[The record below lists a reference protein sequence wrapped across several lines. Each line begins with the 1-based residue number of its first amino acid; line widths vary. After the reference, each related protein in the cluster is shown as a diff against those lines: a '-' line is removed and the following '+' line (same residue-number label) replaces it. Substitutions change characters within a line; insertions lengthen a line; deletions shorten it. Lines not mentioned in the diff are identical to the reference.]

1 MFTNQVVNQLKELN
15 LSPETKVS
23 LSYTGGTDCFVY
35 NETEIETA
43 LEETD
48 VVDVFASLVS
58 KIGLNLTDNY
68 GNNVID
74 SLVDAEHIERDFVNS
89 CWDEDNEE
97 YYDDD
102 LDNAIC
108 EFVNDNFYDQ
118 EFIENDVTRYD
129 HKRGHIDLTARL
141 NTTVGNVIETN
152 VDLTGWE
159 VSVPL
164 AGGTFT
170 LG

>member
-1 MFTNQVVNQLKELN
+1 MFTNQVVDQLKELN
-15 LSPETKVS
+15 LPSETNVS
-23 LSYTGGTDCFVY
+23 LSYTGGCDCFVY
-35 NETEIETA
+35 NETEVETA

-48 VVDVFASLVS
+48 VVSVFANLVS
-58 KIGLNLTDNY
+58 TIGLNLTDNY

-89 CWDEDNEE
+89 CRDEDNEE

-102 LDNAIC
+102 LDEAIS

-118 EFIENDVTRYD
+118 EFIEKDVTRYD
-129 HKRGHIDLTARL
+129 HKRGYIDLIARL

>member
-1 MFTNQVVNQLKELN
+1 MFTNQVVDQLKELN
-15 LSPETKVS
+15 LPSETNVS
-23 LSYTGGTDCFVY
+23 LSYTGGCDCFVY
-35 NETEIETA
+35 NETEVETA

-48 VVDVFASLVS
+48 VVSVFANLVS
-58 KIGLNLTDNY
+58 TIGLNLTDNY

-89 CWDEDNEE
+89 CWDEDNED

-102 LDNAIC
+102 LSEAIS

-118 EFIENDVTRYD
+118 EFIEKDVTKYD
-129 HKRGHIDLTARL
+129 HKRGFIDLTARL
-141 NTTVGNVIETN
+141 KTTVGNVIETN

>member
-1 MFTNQVVNQLKELN
+1 MFTNQVVDQLKELN
-15 LSPETKVS
+15 LPSETNVS
-23 LSYTGGTDCFVY
+23 LSYTGGCDCFVY
-35 NETEIETA
+35 NETEVETA

-48 VVDVFASLVS
+48 LVSVFANLVS
-58 KIGLNLTDNY
+58 TIGLNLTDNY

-89 CWDEDNEE
+89 CWDEDNED

-102 LDNAIC
+102 LSEAIS

-118 EFIENDVTRYD
+118 EFIEKDVTRYD
-129 HKRGHIDLTARL
+129 HKRGYIDLTACL

>member
-1 MFTNQVVNQLKELN
+1 MFTNQVVSQLKELN
-15 LSPETKVS
+15 LSPETMVS

-43 LEETD
+43 LEVTD
-48 VVDVFASLVS
+48 VVNVFASLVS

-68 GNNVID
+68 GNSVID
-74 SLVDAEHIERDFVNS
+74 SLVEAELIERDFVNS
-89 CWDEDNEE
+89 CWDEGNEDYCE
-97 YYDDD
+97 DD
-102 LDNAIC
+102 LSEAIS
-108 EFVNDNFYDQ
+108 ELVNDNFYDQ

-129 HKRGHIDLTARL
+129 HKRGYIDLTARL
-141 NTTVGNVIETN
+141 STTIGSVIETN

-159 VSVPL
+159 ASVPL